1 MCAMY
6 KSAIWQF
13 SNPPMKTT
21 YEAMLSRT
29 DADSFVIRSQDRS
42 DNHSTEPTAKLIG
55 QGFSMALCEEIH
67 SRGFAAEQVAMQTVI
82 ASEKLPGGRN
92 RIRLELD
99 VIVRVPK
106 ATANEL
112 IDAVRAAKRRCATIM
127 GRNIKILL
135 KAELKMSKLE
145 NRSFVSPDSL
155 SPRDRN

>member
-1 MCAMY
+1 
-6 KSAIWQF
+6 
-13 SNPPMKTT
+13 
-21 YEAMLSRT
+21 
-29 DADSFVIRSQDRS
+29 
-42 DNHSTEPTAKLIG
+42 
-55 QGFSMALCEEIH
+55 MALCEELN

-112 IDAVRAAKRRCATIM
+112 IDAVRAAKGRCATLM